1 MSIVDILGLLGC
13 STVIGGTIS
22 FFIQRGIK
30 KRDVERERGLAEQRE
45 MQRKEQE
52 QIKKKTEEL
61 EKQNLATMLGVQ
73 ALLRDRLLQAFKHY
87 AQKGFADYQDRTNVE
102 NMYKQYEALGPN
114 SVMDDMYEQFKELPT
129 MQ

>member
-13 STVIGGTIS
+13 STMIGGTIS

-87 AQKGFADYQDRTNVE
+87 TQKGFADYQDRTNVE

-129 MQ
+129 MH